1 MHPVE
6 HTIYFSCALLP
17 LVFTLHPLCFLFNLL
32 HAAISPMAGHD
43 GLSGEHPPRLAHL
56 AQIDS
61 VAFRILEECWCG
73 LQERLAAVGSGT
85 ICTTPTTR

>member
-43 GLSGEHPPRLAHL
+43 GLSGEHPGPAASCAPCANRLGCFPN
-56 AQIDS
+56 S
-61 VAFRILEECWCG
+61 
-73 LQERLAAVGSGT
+73 
-85 ICTTPTTR
+85 

>member
-43 GLSGEHPPRLAHL
+43 GLSGEHPTRLAHL
-56 AQIDS
+56 AQVELLHFQFLKS
-61 VAFRILEECWCG
+61 AG
-73 LQERLAAVGSGT
+73 AVCRRGWRRWV
-85 ICTTPTTR
+85 PMRPD